1 MKNSLTVSA
10 SSSTV
15 GHCEQDVM
23 TSRELRNWLPI
34 RWSLSPR
41 KRTDE
46 CVMEP
51 NFLWILC
58 IKQGCGKRKK
68 ILLSMFSAALPT
80 KSAETPEKAFKRH
93 LPERVWRTRGT
104 CKQQRSHL
112 CLTTSG
118 WHGNAKHLPHCHRQQ
133 AGMLPEW
140 QRGRAK
146 GAERP
151 ESLGSSLR
159 HLHLDWNTH
168 EARANELQSNM
179 FYASLSLH
187 WRTKVNTHTH
197 VHPRAASKQPGI
209 SFLCLPHCRQF
220 CCSIYRALIYCSA
233 LAQ

>member
-1 MKNSLTVSA
+1 MQNSLTVSA

-15 GHCEQDVM
+15 GHCERDVM

-41 KRTDE
+41 KRTDA

-51 NFLWILC
+51 NFVWILC
-58 IKQGCGKRKK
+58 IKQGCGIKKREKK
-68 ILLSMFSAALPT
+68 LLLFGKQGHRCNRYSEALQTKKYKTPKKHLKALPG
-80 KSAETPEKAFKRH
+80 
-93 LPERVWRTRGT
+93 RVWRTRGT
-104 CKQQRSHL
+104 CKQRKNHPY
-112 CLTTSG
+112 LTTSD

-133 AGMLPEW
+133 AGMLPGW

-168 EARANELQSNM
+168 GGQ
-179 FYASLSLH
+179 
-187 WRTKVNTHTH
+187 
-197 VHPRAASKQPGI
+197 
-209 SFLCLPHCRQF
+209 
-220 CCSIYRALIYCSA
+220 
-233 LAQ
+233 